1 MHVHYRNCSSPL
13 KKLTVKK
20 VLCDVP
26 YLLCLSDFHIKYMQV
41 GTEKMLLFFYLAA
54 LCIQLGLWLKLGF
67 FASPCISTS
76 RTNYSFCL
84 HLPFQCACA
93 GATKYSLENLVV

>member
-1 MHVHYRNCSSPL
+1 
-13 KKLTVKK
+13 
-20 VLCDVP
+20 
-26 YLLCLSDFHIKYMQV
+26 MQV

-54 LCIQLGLWLKLGF
+54 LYIQLRLRFKLGF

-93 GATKYSLENLVV
+93 GVTKYSLANSSPCCVRGLKSALPAVVLAL